1 MKKVKSIDLVLE
13 NCEVLKFD
21 SKYIGRF
28 YMTNI
33 TRTISRKASNLIG
46 ENYSAENV
54 FLQLFAEGNDSNAF
68 KQTWPSNSE
77 LPFDRLQQCPDIVA
91 IDVFY
96 EDSSND
102 YILVNWSGDSDVNNE
117 NQTAKLN
124 EYTGDLF
131 LVISGKETV
140 ENYFEDV
147 LAEDESYY
155 GLFD

>member
-1 MKKVKSIDLVLE
+1 MKKVKNIDLVLE

-33 TRTISRKASNLIG
+33 TRTISRKASNFIS
-46 ENYSAENV
+46 ESYSAENV
-54 FLQLFAEGNDSNAF
+54 FLQLFSEGNDSIAF
-68 KQTWPSNSE
+68 EQSWSSNE
-77 LPFDRLQQCPDIVA
+77 FPFDRLQQYPDIVA

-96 EDSSND
+96 EDGSND
-102 YILVNWSGDSDVNNE
+102 YILVNWLGNSDEINR
-117 NQTAKLN
+117 NQTTKLN

-140 ENYFEDV
+140 ESYFEDV
-147 LAEDESYY
+147 LVEDESYY